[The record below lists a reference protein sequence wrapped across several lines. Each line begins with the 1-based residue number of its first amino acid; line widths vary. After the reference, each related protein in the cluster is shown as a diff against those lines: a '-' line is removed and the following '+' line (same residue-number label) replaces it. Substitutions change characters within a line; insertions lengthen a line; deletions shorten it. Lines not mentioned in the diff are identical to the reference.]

1 MSDIAPAPLFPERA
15 PNIYERKMAP
25 SITGNEGPLRFQEGL
40 GTDTDVPN
48 EFANGA
54 AQGFNSAPGRPNRNA
69 NVFEKWP
76 EETIRERA
84 HVGSAAWVE
93 APTMLNEFAGG
104 AFTDYADIKFEEVI
118 QDGTRQQRGNPAVV
132 ND

>member
-1 MSDIAPAPLFPERA
+1 VSDIAPAPQFPERA
-15 PNIYERKMAP
+15 PQIYERKIAP
-25 SITGNEGPLRFQEGL
+25 SVAGNQGPLRFQEGI

-54 AQGFNSAPGRPNRNA
+54 SQGYQSSPGRPNRNA

-76 EETIRERA
+76 EETIQERA
-84 HVGSAAWVE
+84 HLGSAAWVE
-93 APTMLNEFAGG
+93 APTLLGEFSGG
-104 AFTDYADIKFEEVI
+104 AFVDYADLHFDEVI
-118 QDGTRQQRGNPAVV
+118 QDGTRQQRANPAVV